1 MASKVEEAAT
11 AILKDELTSLEDW
24 IKDQQSTLKEEVAKI
39 EDAYENSRKTL
50 LSTGFFNEEEIKNQ
64 LANIQ
69 KKADDKK
76 QVYDNYDSLL
86 SRAKEIYS

>member
-11 AILKDELTSLEDW
+11 AILKDELSSLEDW
-24 IKDQQSTLKEEVAKI
+24 IKNKQATLKEEIGTI

-50 LSTGFFNEEEIKNQ
+50 LSTGFFNEEEIKTQ

-76 QVYDNYDSLL
+76 EVYDSFESLL